1 MRTSLFHGLLCASL
15 VFFATGCGKDNKSSG
30 KGVSN
35 NLLANPYT
43 GKVPAASLTAYT
55 NLMTWYKGTTEGP
68 LPQMNLA
75 HYGETRTISTLKQ
88 ECSTTTID
96 LWITEKD
103 LTICKESSTDNEVQR
118 NVARTAVGSSKAG
131 ITKLNQALNG
141 SGLTLIKVTQSKSYA
156 GNLFQIEWAKSNGH
170 RLVYM
175 IDTGLNSAFNP
186 YQIIDSEARTIE
198 SISEEISYPFNNL

>member
-15 VFFATGCGKDNKSSG
+15 VLFAAACGKDNKSSG
-30 KGVSN
+30 KSASN
-35 NLLANPYT
+35 NLLTNPYIGT
-43 GKVPAASLTAYT
+43 VPADSAAAYN
-55 NLMTWYKGTTEGP
+55 NLMTWYKGTSEGS

-103 LTICKESSTDNEVQR
+103 LTFCKETSSQREVER
-118 NVARTAVGSSKAG
+118 NLARTAAGTSKASN
-131 ITKLNQALNG
+131 TKLAQALSG
-141 SGLTLIKVTQSKSYA
+141 SGLTLVKVTQGQSYS
-156 GNLFQIEWAKSNGH
+156 GSLFTIEWAKSNGQ
-170 RLVYM
+170 RLVYT

-198 SISEEISYPFNNL
+198 SISEIGYPFNNL